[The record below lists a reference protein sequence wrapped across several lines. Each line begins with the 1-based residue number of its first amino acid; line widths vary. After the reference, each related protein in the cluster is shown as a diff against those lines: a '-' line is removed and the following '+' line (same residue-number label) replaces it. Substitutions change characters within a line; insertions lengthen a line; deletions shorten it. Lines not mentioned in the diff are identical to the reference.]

1 VLLLAIVVCRHCA
14 GTLHTAP
21 PVPGLDRWLD
31 NGRVQPFILQ
41 NVSELSAQ
49 RPPGGQE
56 NVHFSESLATAVI
69 EEYSATGDLVLDPFA
84 GFGTTLVVAERLGR
98 RAIGVE
104 LLLERSC
111 QIEGRTS
118 SDAAVVTGDARNLL
132 DLIAEHHSPVLG
144 PPRVDLCLTS
154 PPYMTANN
162 HPENPLE
169 AYETA
174 TGHYPTYLTEL
185 EDVFRQ
191 VSELLRPGGHAVIN
205 VANTVEAGVM
215 TPLAWDLA
223 RVVSRHLR
231 LLQECYICWD
241 RQPPGISGDYCLVF
255 QRIRPTA
262 VWV

>member
-1 VLLLAIVVCRHCA
+1 M
-14 GTLHTAP
+14 
-21 PVPGLDRWLD
+21 
-31 NGRVQPFILQ
+31 QPFILQ
-41 NVSELSAQ
+41 NVSELAAQ
-49 RPPGGQE
+49 RPPGGE
-56 NVHFSESLATAVI
+56 EIVHFSESLATAVI
-69 EEYSATGDLVLDPFA
+69 EEYSAPGDLVLDPFA

-104 LLLERSC
+104 LLLERSR
-111 QIEGRTS
+111 QIEDRTGA
-118 SDAAVVTGDARNLL
+118 DAAVVTGDARNLL
-132 DLIAEHHSPVLG
+132 DLIAEHRSPDLS
-144 PPRVDLCLTS
+144 PPLVDLCLTS

-191 VSELLRPGGHAVIN
+191 VSERLRPGGHAVIN

-223 RVVSRHLR
+223 RVISRHLR
-231 LLQECYICWD
+231 LIQECYICWD
-241 RQPPGISGDYCLVF
+241 RQPPGVSGDYCLVF
-255 QRIRPTA
+255 ERIRPTA
-262 VWV
+262 VSV